1 MPAPDGAHGSGGS
14 ARHTGGTQPARGVP
28 RGQGRCAGDGSDSL
42 APAGGGGS
50 TATGALPVL
59 VPVLASVLV
68 LAPVLVLLL
77 VLAVVLGSADQSGA
91 LAQLLPDSARSQTPT
106 CDTPYLTGS
115 EMQCSGHPDGFVTLP
130 WDSALI
136 NQLKDYIVVMWRVFF
151 VY

>member
-28 RGQGRCAGDGSDSL
+28 RGQGRCAGDRSDSL
-42 APAGGGGS
+42 APAGRGGS

-59 VPVLASVLV
+59 VPVLVSV
-68 LAPVLVLLL
+68 L